1 MNPSLEWHW
10 RLKKSVITTAAAVLR
25 PPLALLCALGAVV
38 RLFKEQNPVKAI
50 ISPNLSPAS
59 VFVGLVATLSTTFS
73 YVLRGIDPMSQKRNI
88 VSNEIHQEWN

>member
-25 PPLALLCALGAVV
+25 PSLALLCALGAVV
-38 RLFKEQNPVKAI
+38 RLFKEPVKAI
-50 ISPNLSPAS
+50 MSPNLSPAS

-73 YVLRGIDPMSQKRNI
+73 YVLQGIDPMSQKRNI